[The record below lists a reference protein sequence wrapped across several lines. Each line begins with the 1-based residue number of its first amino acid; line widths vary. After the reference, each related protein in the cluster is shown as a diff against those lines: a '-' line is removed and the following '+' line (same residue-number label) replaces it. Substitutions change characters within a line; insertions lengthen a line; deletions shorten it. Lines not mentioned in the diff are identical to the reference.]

1 MKEIKN
7 VCDVSH
13 CYLCSHCSADWA
25 MAIASHKKNYEVK
38 KGQQIFA
45 EGDTV
50 ASVARAYR
58 TRPQAIEAQNH
69 LQDGDELKADTKLI
83 IPIPPGKHAA
93 TEDGASYARAATR
106 YKVRR

>member
-1 MKEIKN
+1 MMKEIKN
-7 VCDVSH
+7 ACDVSN

-50 ASVARAYR
+50 
-58 TRPQAIEAQNH
+58 TRIYFVYSGKVKVH
-69 LQDGDELKADTKLI
+69 KRWDADKELI
-83 IPIPPGKHAA
+83 IRFAMPGDILGHMGLGSDLVYPVTA
-93 TEDGASYARAATR
+93 TAVENS
-106 YKVRR
+106 VI